1 MTAPA
6 LSIVFPCFNE
16 AGRLP
21 GTLERYLAA
30 FREDPAAVE
39 FVIVDDGSTD
49 STLAVAE
56 KTATGDPRVR
66 VLRSEPNHGKGFAV
80 RTGVL
85 SAEGELVVFTDADG
99 SYGPEQVERVVRALE
114 QAPVAIGSRAGAQPP
129 AGAQPLAREPTA
141 WAPGAEGG
149 RGESAAGV
157 RLSATTAMAPGEPVP
172 RGPGPA
178 LRRAASRVFNA
189 AMRLAIGLQFHDTQC
204 GLKGFR
210 REAARDLFGRSRLD
224 GFAFDAEILFLARR
238 LGYEVVE
245 VPVQA
250 NDRDG
255 SKVRLA
261 VDALRMLADVWSV
274 RRAAARGDYDQTRMR
289 DHAG

>member
-1 MTAPA
+1 MSAAT
-6 LSIVFPCFNE
+6 LTIVFPCYNE

-21 GTLERYLAA
+21 GTLERYLAT
-30 FREDPAAVE
+30 FPDDPAAVE

-49 STLAVAE
+49 STFAVAE

-99 SYGPEQVERVVRALE
+99 SYGPDQVEQVVQALE
-114 QAPVAIGSRAGAQPP
+114 RAPVAIGSRTATPP
-129 AGAQPLAREPTA
+129 PP
-141 WAPGAEGG
+141 APGAAGSEAPGAPGAAAPRGLGPGLRGAGG
-149 RGESAAGV
+149 RVFHAAV
-157 RLSATTAMAPGEPVP
+157 RL
-172 RGPGPA
+172 A
-178 LRRAASRVFNA
+178 L
-189 AMRLAIGLQFHDTQC
+189 GLPFHDTQC

-210 REAARDLFGRSRLD
+210 REAARSLFGRARLD

-250 NDRDG
+250 RDRDG

-261 VDALRMLADVWSV
+261 VDALRMLTEVWSV
-274 RRAAARGDYDQTRMR
+274 RRAAARGVYDQMRVR